1 MVLLGGSPLG
11 IISLWSVGTYYSFNI
26 FRLDCPDPWFGFVM
40 WCELSLFPFILV
52 SVEPFILFPL
62 RFLFSLSFS
71 LFLSPLVVSPGLAP
85 FLVSLPYTFLCRS
98 PFVLP
103 IYRLFVPL
111 LLLITFLLLSYAPI
125 FMSSFRE
132 LYLKFYQLV
141 LPHWGRLVLMP
152 PFAFVVVTVVA
163 PQWLFFQMA

>member
-85 FLVSLPYTFLCRS
+85 FLVSLPYTYLCRFPFFLPYCCFHALLLLFITFLFSHAPYIHIFSSRALLDISPVDLTSLGPFTTYASFCLCLCDCRS
-98 PFVLP
+98 PQ
-103 IYRLFVPL
+103 RLF
-111 LLLITFLLLSYAPI
+111 
-125 FMSSFRE
+125 
-132 LYLKFYQLV
+132 FY
-141 LPHWGRLVLMP
+141 
-152 PFAFVVVTVVA
+152 
-163 PQWLFFQMA
+163 MA

>member
-85 FLVSLPYTFLCRS
+85 FLVSLPYTFLCHS
-98 PFVLP
+98 FCPSCLPSLCPFASFDNLP
-103 IYRLFVPL
+103 I
-111 LLLITFLLLSYAPI
+111 LSYAPI

-132 LYLKFYQLV
+132 LYLKFYHLV